1 MVDIQADPTL
11 DASGST
17 LPTRMDIATPIYLH
31 PSESAG
37 STLLPAIFY
46 GSSYLSWRRAVLR
59 ALSAKSKTGFING
72 KIVRPDSDD
81 LTFA

>member
-1 MVDIQADPTL
+1 MVNIQVDPTL
-11 DASGST
+11 DTSSST
-17 LPTRMDIATPIYLH
+17 LPPRMDITSPFYLH

-59 ALSAKSKTGFING
+59 ALSAKSKTGFIND